1 MAVVKVGGQTHKVFK
16 NKSGDVIVDHTA
28 GRPAGKWD
36 KINLTKKAKAKTIDQ
51 GIKAIRKWHRENP
64 YDEKTK

>member
-28 GRPAGKWD
+28 GRPAGKMD

-64 YDEKTK
+64 YNEKTK